1 MAYAMTKQGSLDN
14 CITYEFIC
22 DTLEDMNAI
31 ENRYRTIGSVAVVL
45 QGESGGMEAYIAGSN
60 KQWNNLGAMGA
71 NGSSSESTGSGL
83 SIYICAQNEV
93 SNGLPN
99 IQDPDE
105 TTIYLVSAGNESGN
119 LYEEYIYINNTWE
132 KFGAGSIDLSS
143 YATKANPEFTGTIK
157 INGGVTPGTNAIAL
171 GYGSVA
177 QAQNS
182 IAILGGNVAQAAT
195 GAIAIQNATA
205 AGANALAIGG
215 GCTAEGNFSFAHG
228 TGNYTK
234 GQGSHAEGQS
244 TSARGT
250 GSHSEGSSTEAN
262 GNFSHT
268 EGASTRAAG
277 TYSHVSGMYNVEDSY
292 NNLDEWVANTSYTV
306 GDKVRVTTI
315 SNNTQTVQGYICK
328 TANNDSAFTA
338 SKWTSLYGRM
348 NYAEIVG
355 NGDTNNSRSNAR
367 ALDWDG
373 NEYLN
378 GDLYVGCNANST
390 GGTKLPRIPEVSSTD
405 GTYILQATV
414 TNGTPTYSWVSLS
427 SLSGVTF

>member
-71 NGSSSESTGSGL
+71 NGSSSGSAGSGL

-99 IQDPDE
+99 IASPDE

-119 LYEEYIYINNTWE
+119 LYEEYIYVNNAWE

-250 GSHSEGSSTEAN
+250 GSHSEGNSTEAN
-262 GNFSHT
+262 GNFSHA
-268 EGASTRAAG
+268 EGTSTRAAG

-292 NNLDEWVANTSYTV
+292 NNWDEWVANTLYKV
-306 GDKVRVTTI
+306 GDKVKVTTTNNDVTTI
-315 SNNTQTVQGYICK
+315 TGYVCK
-328 TANNDSAFTA
+328 TANSDSTFTS
-338 SKWTSLYGRM
+338 SKWINQYGKM
-348 NYAEIVG
+348 NFAEIIG
-355 NGDTNNSRSNAR
+355 NGTAGVDRSNAR

-373 NEYLN
+373 NERLM

-390 GGTKLPRIPEVSSTD
+390 GGTKVARIPDPPITD
-405 GTYILQATV
+405 GTYTLQATV
-414 TNGTPTYSWVSLS
+414 A
-427 SLSGVTF
+427 SGVITYTWVAGA